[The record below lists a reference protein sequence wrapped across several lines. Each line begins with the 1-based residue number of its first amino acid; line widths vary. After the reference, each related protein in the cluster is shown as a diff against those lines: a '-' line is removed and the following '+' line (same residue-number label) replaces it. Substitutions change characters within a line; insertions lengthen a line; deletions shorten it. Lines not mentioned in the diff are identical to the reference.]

1 MAVLIDVLLAVTLL
15 WLAWRVLGTADLYE
29 SVVLF
34 VTFGLL
40 MALVWMRLDAPDVAM
55 AEAAIGA
62 GLTGALLM
70 SALARLSPAPKG
82 EQAEES
88 GQGDS
93 PAAHSRVAAAV
104 FVLLLGVGAAGLGA
118 LLLALPQDA
127 QGLSAQVA
135 SAMPLSGVDHAVT
148 AVLLN
153 FRGYDTLLELVVL
166 LLVATS
172 VRSLGSL
179 PVQPGHL
186 DVSPV
191 LQQLAQW
198 LVPVLIVVSCYLLWI
213 GSKSPGGA
221 FQAGATLGGAGVL
234 LVLGFPDRARALQRA
249 GRGLLLSAGVLAFAA
264 VAALGLF
271 AEGALLAYPP
281 AFAGALI
288 LFIEAVATL
297 SIAVTLVLL
306 FAGPPEEAATGP
318 AQDPEGERK

>member
-1 MAVLIDVLLAVTLL
+1 MAMLIDVLLGVTLL
-15 WLAWRVLGTADLYE
+15 WLAWRVLDTADLYE

-70 SALARLSPAPKG
+70 SALARLSPSTTA
-82 EQAEES
+82 EQG
-88 GQGDS
+88 GQGEP
-93 PAAHSRVAAAV
+93 PAAHSRIAAAG
-104 FVLLLGVGAAGLGA
+104 FVLLLGIGAAGLGA
-118 LLLALPQDA
+118 LVLALPQDA
-127 QGLSAQVA
+127 PGLSAQVA
-135 SAMPLSGVDHAVT
+135 SAMPRSGVEHAVT

-179 PVQPGHL
+179 PAQPGHL

-198 LVPVLIVVSCYLLWI
+198 LVPVLIIVSCYLLWI

-249 GRGLLLSAGVLAFAA
+249 GRGALLSAGVLAFVA

-306 FAGPPEEAATGP
+306 FAGPPEEAATPGP
-318 AQDPEGERK
+318 APDPAGERK